1 MNGAILGY
9 YYDEEKK
16 RYFKIEDSRTAPEQ
30 ASWAS
35 GNVKRRRL
43 EDQKEEAKREREAK
57 NAGRIKRA
65 IKVWDQPLVGG
76 CFLKRELG
84 RTGTVEMED
93 MGLESW
99 TMGLRYKGSLK
110 MWTYSTGA
118 TITSMYIGGGEMEA
132 KSGLGVGYAVLNG
145 QSLKSSYIPRDDQD
159 QINFGY
165 AAVRYPRT
173 NFQANV
179 ETAHAPYLS
188 SLAYHAPS
196 HKMLLA
202 SSQQQARVTIGYLS
216 PGLSVDS
223 GENQP
228 AWRLG
233 IGTPVTCIHKD
244 DPYPAVSKTIHTL
257 RSAPACSSVTAVVGT
272 NLGILK
278 LHGDNLSWLT
288 RCPPSKKHLPHP
300 AHSRGS
306 GRNRGRGGRGAPFGN
321 SSHQRGT
328 NKIDNEEARPLHG
341 EVLSLDFLAQN
352 PAEVILAAG
361 RSNDICLLDMRCSE
375 HQGMGA
381 SYIRHKCSVA
391 HVRSV
396 GDYGVLAAGPRS
408 SMAMYDVRFNSYRR
422 NHDTDPTPVGAN
434 PVVTFPEYSN
444 EAHMLEIG
452 LDVSDRKDG
461 GLGIV
466 AAAQDNGTV
475 ALFSLKS
482 GKKLRS
488 SVVDGIQLSAA
499 GRVKSLMFQTLPSDR
514 HTSLFVGEGTTIKKY
529 SFGMKYKQR
538 GGVMLELED

>member
-1 MNGAILGY
+1 MNRAIPGY

-16 RYFKIEDSRTAPEQ
+16 RYFKIEASRTAPEQ

-43 EDQKEEAKREREAK
+43 EDEKEEAKREREAK

-65 IKVWDQPLVGG
+65 VGVWDQPLVGG

-84 RTGTVEMED
+84 RTGTIKMED

-99 TMGLRYKGSLK
+99 TMGLRDKGSLK
-110 MWTYSTGA
+110 MCAYSTGEM
-118 TITSMYIGGGEMEA
+118 ITSMYIGGGEMEA
-132 KSGLGVGYAVLNG
+132 KSGLGVAYAVLDDHC
-145 QSLKSSYIPRDDQD
+145 LKSSYIPRDDQD

-179 ETAHAPYLS
+179 ESAHAPYLS

-202 SSQQQARVTIGYLS
+202 SSRHQARVTIGYLS
-216 PGLSVDS
+216 PGFSVDNN
-223 GENQP
+223 ENQP

-233 IGTPVTCIHKD
+233 TPVTCIHND
-244 DPYPAVSKTIHTL
+244 GHAVSKTIHTL
-257 RSAPACSSVTAVVGT
+257 RSAPSCSSVTAVVGT
-272 NLGILK
+272 NRGILK
-278 LHGDNLSWLT
+278 LQGDNLSWLT
-288 RCPPSKKHLPHP
+288 WFPPSKKHLPHP
-300 AHSRGS
+300 DHSRGS
-306 GRNRGRGGRGAPFGN
+306 GRNRGRGGRGAPFGD
-321 SSHQRGT
+321 SSHQCGT

-361 RSNDICLLDMRCSE
+361 RSNNICLLDMRCSE

-408 SMAMYDVRFNSYRR
+408 YMAMYDVRFNSYRR
-422 NHDTDPTPVGAN
+422 HHNTDPTLVTAN

-444 EAHMLEIG
+444 EAHLLEIG

-461 GLGIV
+461 GLGTV
-466 AAAQDNGTV
+466 AAAQDDGTV

-482 GKKLRS
+482 GRKLRS
-488 SVVDGIQLSAA
+488 SVVDGIKLDGA
-499 GRVKSLMFQTLPSDR
+499 GRVFRSLMFQTLPGDR
-514 HTSLFVGEGTTIKKY
+514 HPSLFVGGDGGVINKY
-529 SFGMKYKQR
+529 SFGMKYSKRR
-538 GGVMLELED
+538 GVVFEDED